1 MQQFHTFSQK
11 LLMWMQSKEICI
23 WMCLYGNLG
32 LFMYLFMFFIHFY
45 GRQDRREYEHEPE
58 FHLFI
63 MYCNYLL
70 LPCTWPKD
78 RSCFS
83 TQSSC
88 HRFLLCP
95 IKQGQGWIANPQHH
109 PHSRGSFPPPP
120 PPPPPS
126 LSYVLH
132 HMIKEYYLACPTDNL
147 HQWIIFT
154 FWITIKALG
163 IV

>member
-1 MQQFHTFSQK
+1 
-11 LLMWMQSKEICI
+11 MWMQSKEICI

-45 GRQDRREYEHEPE
+45 GRQDRREYEREPE

-120 PPPPPS
+120 PPSLSQLCPPS
-126 LSYVLH
+126 HDKRILPCLPHRQSTSV
-132 HMIKEYYLACPTDNL
+132 DNIHL
-147 HQWIIFT
+147 LNNHKGSRDCLEGHKKHGRQ
-154 FWITIKALG
+154 
-163 IV
+163 